1 MTYRPS
7 KTLVSYLII
16 LDHQRPYF
24 RLKIFLVRTARKYP
38 GIVKDST
45 SGQPSKTSSSGP
57 PDSPNPLDPPN
68 PSNPTDPLNSD
79 ENRDYDKYR
88 ENYR

>member
-1 MTYRPS
+1 M
-7 KTLVSYLII
+7 
-16 LDHQRPYF
+16 
-24 RLKIFLVRTARKYP
+24 KIFLVRTARKYP
-38 GIVKDST
+38 EIVIDST

>member
-38 GIVKDST
+38 EIVKDST

-57 PDSPNPLDPPN
+57 PDPPN
-68 PSNPTDPLNSD
+68 PSNPIDPLNSD